1 MAENEVKNRFKPAFG
16 SSANIQSAL
25 DQGLIDAHDILLLDG
40 NTNEPKIGWVDKD
53 GKPVIVD
60 TEKVVVVEGDSLPDV
75 GEQGKI
81 YIFNGDGYFWDGN
94 DFINLC
100 KPTDLTDLENQ
111 VGTLETEVTELETE
125 LDSKVD
131 EPTVQAMIKEY
142 ACIEIVE
149 F

>member
-1 MAENEVKNRFKPAFG
+1 MADNEVKNRFKPAFG
-16 SSANIQSAL
+16 SSANIQNAL
-25 DQGLIDAHDILLLDG
+25 DQGLIDSYDILLLDG
-40 NTNEPKIGWVDKD
+40 NTDEPKIGWVDKD

-60 TEKVVVVEGDSLPDV
+60 TEKVIVVEGESLPDV
-75 GEQGKI
+75 GEPGKI
-81 YIFNGDGYFWDGN
+81 YIFGEDGYFWDGK
-94 DFINLC
+94 DFVNLC

-111 VGTLETEVTELETE
+111 VGELETE
-125 LDSKVD
+125 LESKVD

>member
-1 MAENEVKNRFKPAFG
+1 MADSAKNKFKPSFG
-16 SSANIQSAL
+16 SSENIQQAL

-40 NTNEPKIGWVDKD
+40 NTDSPKVGWVDKD
-53 GKPVIVD
+53 GNPVIVD
-60 TEKVVVVEGDSLPDV
+60 TEKVIVVEGESLPEV

-81 YIFNGDGYFWDGN
+81 YIFGEDGYFWNGEE
-94 DFINLC
+94 FINLC

-111 VGTLETEVTELETE
+111 VDELENQIET
-125 LDSKVD
+125 KVD

-142 ACIEIVE
+142 SCIEIVE